1 MEMIEAGLTAGTA
14 EEYAL
19 VITRLFLMLF
29 VLGIICRCIMI
40 AVKGMGDGK
49 DLSEI
54 IRVLQNRIAAA
65 ILAATISGFLE
76 VIERAFR

>member
-19 VITRLFLMLF
+19 GITQLFLMLF